1 MSLRS
6 QLLPCDPGCALERHI
21 TTLVRTLC
29 RPHSKSPS
37 QLALLAM
44 LVLGLDW
51 QSIALLPLWTQAPHR
66 FPRQGKSFRGVD
78 EQHNTSKLWCYTEQF
93 ALQRWHQV
101 AHSQVHK
108 GLTALLPPVHFY
120 LLLPLPEVLRQLIDG
135 QRLRP
140 NLQQELALICKRY
153 RLTLTLAQLNR
164 YLSQWLKR
172 SKVDEAVNGL
182 LRGKT
187 AQQCAPLAYSHLE
200 CEQVLTVWRDYLG
213 HLGLEVGPTAAPPP
227 VYTAL
232 GSRLFPYRSHLNTLL
247 VRHTLLILNLATGAR
262 PVTDMYGNR
271 HSYRSADGDDP
282 DRE

>member
-1 MSLRS
+1 MSLCS

-187 AQQCAPLAYSHLE
+187 A
-200 CEQVLTVWRDYLG
+200 
-213 HLGLEVGPTAAPPP
+213 APPP